1 MMQRAENEVLLHCCC
16 APCSSAIIEWML
28 AHDVR
33 PTLYYFNP
41 NIFPEEEYLIRKNE
55 CTRYAGSLGL
65 DIIDDDYDHEAWRC
79 EIKGMEMEPERGAR
93 CLQCFK
99 MRLLHAARKA
109 AELGFEVFTTT
120 LASSRWKSLTQINE
134 AGHWAAKK
142 VSEETGKT
150 VHFDDRNWRKG
161 GLQQRRN
168 ELLKENGFYNQLY
181 CGCEFSLEAM
191 KKRYHLPEV
200 QSTNTYL
207 LDLLAQGTTLPDTT
221 VIYTLRQTAGRGQ
234 MGNSWESEPDKNILF
249 SMLLCPTFLPIREQF
264 IISQFCSL
272 GIVEALD
279 ELIQAQH
286 LQNNVKLSI
295 KWPNDIYAGDC
306 KLCGILIENRL
317 MGGTLQHSVLGV
329 GINVNQEKWIG
340 NAPNPVSL
348 KLLGIETDP
357 LTVLDLVTKHIIEL
371 YHALRDNKEAGVA
384 IRERYMQRLY
394 RSQGFHSYY
403 DPAKDEHFDAEIA
416 GVDPQGPLLLRL
428 ASGKVRSYWF
438 KEVKFVL
445 PCGVTKE

>member
-1 MMQRAENEVLLHCCC
+1 MLLHCCC

-55 CTRYAGSLGL
+55 CTRYAASLDL
-65 DIIDDDYDHEAWRC
+65 DIIDGDYDHEAWRC
-79 EIKGMEMEPERGAR
+79 QVKGMEMEPERGAR

-99 MRLLHAARKA
+99 MRLLHAARMA
-109 AELGFEVFTTT
+109 VELGFGVFTTT

-150 VHFDDRNWRKG
+150 VRFDDRNWRKG

-181 CGCEFSLEAM
+181 CGCEFSMEAM

-234 MGNSWESEPDKNILF
+234 MGNSWESEMDKNILF

-264 IISQFCSL
+264 LLSQICSL

-279 ELIQAQH
+279 ELVRTQH
-286 LQNNVKLSI
+286 LQDEVKLSI
-295 KWPNDIYAGDC
+295 KWPNDIYAGDG

-348 KLLGIETDP
+348 KMLGIQTDP
-357 LTVLDLVTKHIIEL
+357 LTVLDLVTRHIVEL
-371 YHALRDNKEAGVA
+371 YHSLRDDIEMAVT
-384 IRERYMQRLY
+384 IRKLYMQRLY
-394 RSQGFHSYY
+394 RKDGYYAYY

-416 GVDPQGPLLLRL
+416 GVDPQGPLMLRL
-428 ASGKVRSYWF
+428 PSGVVRSYWF
-438 KEVKFVL
+438 KEVRFVL